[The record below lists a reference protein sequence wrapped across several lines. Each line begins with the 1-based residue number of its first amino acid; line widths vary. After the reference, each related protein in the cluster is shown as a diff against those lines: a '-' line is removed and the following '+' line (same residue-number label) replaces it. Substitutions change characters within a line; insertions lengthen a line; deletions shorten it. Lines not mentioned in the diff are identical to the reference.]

1 MDESREMGHR
11 DHDAHNHRPGGGGY
25 TARYLKGRLHI
36 DYKGRLTML
45 RYLQGVGWVRRA
57 LIGLALM
64 IVLAALAVDIVHRQD
79 RTGIDFHTYLA
90 AAVVGTQQGWAHIY
104 DQPIVAEEQ
113 KRLVPYLWSQPF
125 LSPPMAAWLAAPLSG
140 LPYDSAYDVWALV
153 TFAVFVGA
161 LAWAGVGQGI
171 GRWIAVAGALS
182 PWWVM
187 HAVNLGQV
195 VPLVAAATV
204 VAWRLLR
211 EKHDVAAGVVL
222 AVVLL
227 KPNTAILVPLAL
239 LVAGRRRA
247 FAAWLGAAVFFVVA
261 GALMLGPHGVSAYVA
276 QLLGPLPRGA
286 DALTLHG
293 AFGLVGLTATITR
306 LAIVA
311 AVLATAY
318 RLRGDFGLVI
328 PAGILGSLLISP
340 YLHAADLCLLSAAGW
355 MVWQERSGAVWRSAL
370 ASLWVL
376 ANPYLFIGGGA
387 PTLIRWPLFELGLL
401 AAVVLWAWQPLTA
414 GADSRSRAPA

>member
-1 MDESREMGHR
+1 M
-11 DHDAHNHRPGGGGY
+11 
-25 TARYLKGRLHI
+25 
-36 DYKGRLTML
+36 
-45 RYLQGVGWVRRA
+45 RRA
-57 LIGLALM
+57 LIGLAVML
-64 IVLAALAVDIVHRQD
+64 VLAALAVDIVHRQD

-90 AAVVGTQQGWAHIY
+90 AARVGLQHGWAHIY
-104 DQPIVAEEQ
+104 DQQIVAHEQ
-113 KRLVPYLWSQPF
+113 KRLVRYLWSQPF
-125 LSPPMAAWLAAPLSG
+125 LSPPMAAWLVAPLAG
-140 LPYDSAYDVWALV
+140 LPYDSAYDVWALF
-153 TFAVFVGA
+153 TFAVLACA

-187 HAVNLGQV
+187 LAVNVGQV
-195 VPLVAAATV
+195 VPLVAASTV

-222 AVVLL
+222 TVILL

-239 LVAGRRRA
+239 LVAGRHRA
-247 FAAWLGAAVFFVVA
+247 FASWLGA
-261 GALMLGPHGVSAYVA
+261 GALIVLVGALTLGPHGTSAYVA

-293 AFGLVGLTATITR
+293 AFGVVGLTATVIR
-306 LAIVA
+306 LAIAA
-311 AVLATAY
+311 AVLVTAY
-318 RLRGDFGLVI
+318 RLRGDAGLAL
-328 PAGILGSLLISP
+328 PLGILGSLLVSP
-340 YLHAADLCLLSAAGW
+340 YLHPADLCLLSAAGW
-355 MVWQERSGAVWRSAL
+355 IVWQERPGAVWRSAL